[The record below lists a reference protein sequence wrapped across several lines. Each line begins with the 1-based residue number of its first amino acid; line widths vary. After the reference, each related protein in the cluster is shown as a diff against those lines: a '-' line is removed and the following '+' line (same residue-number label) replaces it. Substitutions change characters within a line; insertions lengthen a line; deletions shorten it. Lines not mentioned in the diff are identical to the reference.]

1 MTKII
6 DGKAIAA
13 KVERETAKQVAA
25 LKKKGITPKLAVV
38 LVGEDRPSR
47 LYIKRKK
54 EAAERVGIDFS
65 LHEFPKNI
73 SKKDL
78 ISAVNKIQ
86 KDKQL
91 SGLIIQLPLPE
102 RLYTPEVLN
111 AINPAIDV
119 DCLTDNN
126 IGKLVMK
133 TNLIEPPTPWAVIKT
148 LKEINFDLAG
158 KNTTIVGAGALVG
171 KPLAIM
177 LINEL
182 ASVTTCNSH
191 TKDIKKKCLGADVI
205 ISAVGKQNLITAD
218 MVKKGAVII
227 DTGIVYVDGKMRGD
241 VDFANVSKKAGF
253 ISPTPG
259 GIGPITVA
267 KLLLNTTICAE
278 KKYKIIYNQGGTH
291 GRKRNHKPALQKK
304 IPRRQNMRWRTHRSS
319 R

>member
-1 MTKII
+1 MNII

-13 KVERETAKQVAA
+13 KIEKKIAKQVSA

-54 EAAERVGIDFS
+54 EAAERVGINFS

-86 KDKQL
+86 KDRRL
-91 SGLIIQLPLPE
+91 TGLIIQLPLPE
-102 RLYTPEVLN
+102 RLYAPEVLN
-111 AINPAIDV
+111 AINPNIDV

-133 TNLIEPPTPWAVIKT
+133 TNLLEPPTPWAVIKT
-148 LKEINFDLAG
+148 LKEISFDLVG
-158 KNTTIVGAGALVG
+158 KNAVIIGMGALVG

-182 ASVTTCNSH
+182 ASVTTCDSH
-191 TKDIKKKCLGADVI
+191 TKKIKNKCLEADLI
-205 ISAVGKQNLITAD
+205 ISAVGKKNLLTAN
-218 MVKKGAVII
+218 MVKKGTVVI

-241 VDFANVSKKAGF
+241 VDFKSVSKKASF
-253 ISPTPG
+253 ITPTPG

-267 KLLLNTTICAE
+267 KLLLNTTICA
-278 KKYKIIYNQGGTH
+278 
-291 GRKRNHKPALQKK
+291 QKK
-304 IPRRQNMRWRTHRSS
+304 NRML
-319 R
+319 